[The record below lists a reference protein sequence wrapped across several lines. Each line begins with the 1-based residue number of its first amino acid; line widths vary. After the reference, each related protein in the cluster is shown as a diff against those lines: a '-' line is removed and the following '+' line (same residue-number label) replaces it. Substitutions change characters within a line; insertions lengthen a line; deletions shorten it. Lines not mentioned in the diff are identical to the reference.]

1 MFAYSQE
8 IMAEEIE
15 MVRRLQ
21 AEAREVPQELWAD
34 WVNQNKDK
42 VRLSGKDDYVPD
54 QEEWIKRCESFLACM
69 GATPAM
75 PESVTEERQSVSFE
89 ETK

>member
-1 MFAYSQE
+1 MQTFSQE

-21 AEAREVPQELWAD
+21 AEARLVSEDDWAD

-42 VRLSGKDDYVPD
+42 IRFNGTDGYVPD
-54 QEEWIKRCESFLACM
+54 QEEWIKRCESFLVSM
-69 GATPAM
+69 GA
-75 PESVTEERQSVSFE
+75 R
-89 ETK
+89 

>member
-1 MFAYSQE
+1 MFTFSQN

-21 AEAREVPQELWAD
+21 SEARNIPEEEWAD

-69 GATPAM
+69 GDDVDHATY
-75 PESVTEERQSVSFE
+75 R
-89 ETK
+89 K